1 MEMAQVKAR
10 ARTALAMAA
19 SASSRKRRKIS
30 INNNFV
36 QIKSLSNATVP
47 ATGERISGESPASCC
62 SSNGSVDDENRIIKF
77 SDLEVESTRVVTST
91 CDCGEQQQQI
101 RREMSLT
108 SELRITNSSSQEVD
122 SAEEQ
127 ITQTKSLPP
136 QKMPTELELDEFFA
150 AAEKDIRKRFS
161 DKGVC
166 FRRGLASGVDE
177 LDTWRRLV
185 DSPVEL
191 ASCCPRGG
199 SRHSY

>member
-1 MEMAQVKAR
+1 MAQVKAR

-161 DKGVC
+161 DKG
-166 FRRGLASGVDE
+166 LASGVDE

-191 ASCCPRGG
+191 ASCCPRG
-199 SRHSY
+199 